1 MWDLFNY
8 MICAALCFLIFL
20 AFDEKA
26 FVGKINGPALA
37 LLMFLYG
44 WAMIPLMY
52 PFSRMFKVS
61 VSVIALLAQVQAVS
75 QQLLSVTSIVMSIN
89 EQLCCWW
96 DILVTFPHC
105 YFDSRSQ
112 KYSVKNLG
120 FQNNAFWDTLWHDL
134 LMSWYLSICV
144 DFIVLS
150 IKTALV
156 LLAIM

>member
-1 MWDLFNY
+1 MNRFTYWVTTYMWDLFNY

-61 VSVIALLAQVQAVS
+61 VNVIASLAQVQAVS
-75 QQLLSVTSIVMSIN
+75 HQLLSLASIDMS
-89 EQLCCWW
+89 
-96 DILVTFPHC
+96 VP
-105 YFDSRSQ
+105 
-112 KYSVKNLG
+112 
-120 FQNNAFWDTLWHDL
+120 
-134 LMSWYLSICV
+134 
-144 DFIVLS
+144 
-150 IKTALV
+150 
-156 LLAIM
+156 

>member
-1 MWDLFNY
+1 

-61 VSVIALLAQVQAVS
+61 FSVIALLAQVQAVS

-96 DILVTFPHC
+96 DMLVTFPHC
-105 YFDSRSQ
+105 SFDWRSQ
-112 KYSVKNLG
+112 KYSVKNL
-120 FQNNAFWDTLWHDL
+120 
-134 LMSWYLSICV
+134 ICYHWLN
-144 DFIVLS
+144 VLRVS
-150 IKTALV
+150 KIMHRGIISDISYWWVAILIFV
-156 LLAIM
+156 LT